1 MQRFDKTRDLTASA
15 IVGCSFFRFVVTV
28 SLQLAVSELTIALK
42 SKDMLS
48 KRSLIGLST
57 IIYDLARTRSSDH
70 GVQLQHTLRF
80 LKKKKIII
88 VLLLWFSYYRTE
100 RSVCLYLFITILQ
113 KQLHLP
119 S

>member
-28 SLQLAVSELTIALK
+28 SLQLADSELTIALK

-48 KRSLIGLST
+48 KRRLIGLST

-70 GVQLQHTLRF
+70 GVQLQHTLR
-80 LKKKKIII
+80 LKKKKDNYCI
-88 VLLLWFSYYRTE
+88 VIMVFLL
-100 RSVCLYLFITILQ
+100 
-113 KQLHLP
+113 
-119 S
+119 